1 MFVPV
6 LAFGADLGR
15 LTLLSGAGEPLRAEI
30 EILSVQA
37 NEATSLAARI
47 PPPDVFWRA
56 NLEPPPFTDQFRASV
71 ERRPKGRYVV
81 TLSSTKP
88 VEHPFIQLLVQLDS
102 VAGHIVREY
111 PFLLEESGV
120 SSNSSAS
127 PVAGR
132 AHRSEDQRTGRLT
145 VPTSLK
151 QATRS
156 SGLRAQRD
164 PITPLWSR

>member
-15 LTLLSGAGEPLRAEI
+15 LTLLSGVGEPLRAEI

-56 NLEPPPFTDQFRASV
+56 NLEPPPFIDQFRASV

-88 VEHPFIQLLVQLDS
+88 VENPFIQILVQLDS
-102 VAGHIVREY
+102 VAGLGDHSHDARPASDY
-111 PFLLEESGV
+111 GACGDSFRD
-120 SSNSSAS
+120 SSEARN
-127 PVAGR
+127 
-132 AHRSEDQRTGRLT
+132 
-145 VPTSLK
+145 
-151 QATRS
+151 
-156 SGLRAQRD
+156 
-164 PITPLWSR
+164 